1 MSAIKVFEPAL
12 CCNTGVCGDDVDQAL
27 ITFTADLDWV
37 ANNGGTITRH
47 NLANDPLAFAGN
59 DTVAAFLNLAGS
71 EGLPL
76 TLVDGVTALTGK
88 HPTRSQLATW
98 AGLTE
103 PDAVAAPAGIT
114 MLGLSDT
121 SACCTTDDA
130 DSTTCC

>member
-1 MSAIKVFEPAL
+1 MSTIEVFEPAL

-37 ANNGGTITRH
+37 AGNGGTITRH

-59 DTVAAFLNLAGS
+59 DTVAAFLKLSGS

-76 TLVDGVTALTGK
+76 ALVDGVTALTGK
-88 HPTRSQLATW
+88 YPTRSQLAKW

-103 PDAVAAPAGIT
+103 PAAADAPAGIT

-121 SACCTTDDA
+121 SACCAT